1 MSYKMETASFIN
13 DLDRVARIRSD
24 VAMGL
29 SRMAETLDSSESEGE
44 KYSGSLGLEAD
55 VQDLTAASK
64 NLRQGVFRLLVLGDM
79 KRGKSTL
86 LNALIGENLLPS
98 DVNPCTAVLTTLRYG
113 PEKKVTVYFKE
124 GKRPEQLDFKTFKEQ
139 YTIDPDEA
147 KKLEA
152 EKKEAF
158 PNVEYAVVE
167 YPLPIL
173 EKGVEI
179 VDSPGLNDTEARNQ
193 LSLNYINNSQAILFV
208 LRAGQ
213 PLTLEERRYLDNYIK
228 GRGLTV
234 FYLINA
240 WDEIRKGLVDPD
252 DTEELK
258 EAEER
263 LRHGFRSNLADY
275 CQVDGYDL
283 YGDRVF
289 ELSSLVALRRRL
301 KNQEESLE
309 GTGFTEFMG
318 ALNSFLTKERAVA
331 ELRQAKVL
339 ARQSASRVREAVER
353 RIPLLEKNV
362 EELQQRI
369 SSVEPEFE
377 KMTEIGDRFQGE
389 IKLTRD
395 RKARAIADSFRSYIL
410 ELENT
415 FESDF
420 LRYQP
425 DLGFFDSL
433 QKGKREEFNAQFKQ
447 AFEQYIN
454 DKIAAWELT
463 AEREI
468 EEAFS
473 GLAQSAQQ
481 YGASYSQV
489 ANSMTEK
496 LIGQKLHANPNGEV
510 EPDSP
515 GWAKWAMGF
524 FSLASGNVAGV
535 VMASAGFDWKNILV
549 NYLAVVGITSFVAVF
564 TGAFLGLW
572 SIPILGLGVGA
583 VQVEQGRKELI
594 KATKKEFVKYLPKL
608 AQEQWQ
614 PINQTVKDCFDAY
627 EREVTRRINDDI
639 KSRRAELNN
648 LLEQKQSRDID
659 RETEVKRL
667 QRLDTE
673 IASELRNVEEGY
685 QYLISSPA

>member
-1 MSYKMETASFIN
+1 MSYKIETASFLN
-13 DLDRVARIRSD
+13 DLERVARVRSD
-24 VAMGL
+24 VARGL
-29 SRMAETLDSSESEGE
+29 SRMAETLDSSEADGE
-44 KYSGSLGLEAD
+44 KYSGRLGLEAD
-55 VQDLTAASK
+55 IQDLTAASK
-64 NLRQGVFRLLVLGDM
+64 NLRQGKFRLLVLGDM

-113 PEKKVTVYFKE
+113 PEKKITVYFKE
-124 GKRPEQLDFKTFKEQ
+124 EKRPEQLDFTTFKER

-147 KKLEA
+147 KKLES
-152 EKKEAF
+152 EQKEAF
-158 PNVEYAVVE
+158 PNVDYAVVE
-167 YPLPIL
+167 YPLPLL

-252 DTEELK
+252 DSEELK
-258 EAEER
+258 EAEEKLR
-263 LRHGFRSNLADY
+263 LGFRSNLADY
-275 CQVDGYDL
+275 CQVDGYEL
-283 YGDRVF
+283 YDDRVF

-301 KNQEESLE
+301 KKPDESLE
-309 GTGFTEFMG
+309 GTGFNEFMG
-318 ALNSFLTKERAVA
+318 ALNTFLTQERAVA
-331 ELRQAKVL
+331 ELRQAKVI
-339 ARQSASRVREAVER
+339 AHQTASRVREAVER
-353 RIPLLEKNV
+353 RIPLLERNV
-362 EELQQRI
+362 EELKQQI
-369 SSVEPEFE
+369 GSVEPEFA
-377 KMTEIGDRFQGE
+377 KLTEIRDQFQGE

-410 ELENT
+410 DLENS

-425 DLGFFDSL
+425 AIGFFESL
-433 QKGKREEFNAQFKQ
+433 QKGKRDEFNAEFKK

-454 DKIAAWELT
+454 DKISAWELT
-463 AEREI
+463 AEREM

-473 GLAQSAQQ
+473 ELAQSALQ
-481 YGASYSQV
+481 YGASYTQV

-496 LIGQKLHANPNGEV
+496 LIGQKLHANPNGEP
-510 EPDSP
+510 EGDSP

-524 FSLASGNVAGV
+524 FSLASGNVAGL

-549 NYLAVVGITSFVAVF
+549 NYLAVVSITSFVAIF
-564 TGAFLGLW
+564 TGIFLGLW
-572 SIPILGLGVGA
+572 SIPLLGLGVGA
-583 VQVEQGRKELI
+583 VQVEQGRTELI
-594 KATKKEFVKYLPKL
+594 KATKKEFVKYLPQL

-627 EREVTRRINDDI
+627 EREVSKRIDDDI
-639 KSRRAELNN
+639 KGRRAELNN

-673 IASELRNVEEGY
+673 IASEFRNVEEGY
-685 QYLISSPA
+685 QYFLS